1 MAQASCNVLSAS
13 ILSTFHSFKLAFG
26 DLARPSRSLLN
37 IQKLNVTNNIKIR
50 ARHEFLKKKCMLQS
64 LALGGNESNLA
75 PQAAMSNSAAVPR
88 VLVSILY
95 N

>member
-37 IQKLNVTNNIKIR
+37 IQKLNVTNNIKVKAI
-50 ARHEFLKKKCMLQS
+50 HEFKKKCMLQ
-64 LALGGNESNLA
+64 LFARGKNENNLEPRSNK
-75 PQAAMSNSAAVPR
+75 
-88 VLVSILY
+88 
-95 N
+95 